1 MSVREIMIKGHF
13 LVTLVVST
21 GQTHTFGNL
30 RPAIPWSPMYR
41 LLIPYI
47 KPSVRESM
55 IKSHWAPILFTCGLP
70 SSAGLPLYRLQNAR
84 RIAILKITIIL
95 EVLRFCFSCIP
106 VGLGSAK

>member
-1 MSVREIMIKGHF
+1 MSVRLWLNVIF

-21 GQTHTFGNL
+21 GQTHNFGNL

-55 IKSHWAPILFTCGLP
+55 IKSHWVPGLVCLEKDMDAVLT
-70 SSAGLPLYRLQNAR
+70 SAIRGGWVN
-84 RIAILKITIIL
+84 
-95 EVLRFCFSCIP
+95 
-106 VGLGSAK
+106 

>member
-1 MSVREIMIKGHF
+1 MSVREIMIKGL

-21 GQTHTFGNL
+21 GQTHNFGNL

-55 IKSHWAPILFTCGLP
+55 IKSHWDPGLQVSRP
-70 SSAGLPLYRLQNAR
+70 KRNFVKKKKK
-84 RIAILKITIIL
+84 KIIVFIIIL
-95 EVLRFCFSCIP
+95 WFCTAFSVP
-106 VGLGSAK
+106 SATK